1 MTKSSSFQGGS
12 LSFKGDGKKSKKDK
26 KSKKKAKKSKHSLKD
41 GDASSSEQLL
51 KNKQQ
56 QEAVVDGDDVD
67 DYDDDELTEAEK
79 KAMRLKRERQRAE
92 SEKIA
97 KKSHRQRVEE
107 LNEKLSTL
115 TELNDIPRVSAAGNG
130 WSTRTKLLIRKI
142 GNYFRTLQSSQVKS
156 TFEFQPGLFPTFLQL
171 TTNRTTTSAKQYD
184 SNSMTATE
192 EGL

>member
-26 KSKKKAKKSKHSLKD
+26 KSKKKSKKSKHSLKD

-51 KNKQQ
+51 KKQQ
-56 QEAVVDGDDVD
+56 LQERAVD
-67 DYDDDELTEAEK
+67 DHDDDDDDELTEAEK

-130 WSTRTKLLIRKI
+130 WSIEKCRQKNLIKI
-142 GNYFRTLQSSQVKS
+142 ASGRCSLVKS
-156 TFEFQPGLFPTFLQL
+156 TSNFNQCYVRNSFYWKQKSNNSLETIWHLQKRL
-171 TTNRTTTSAKQYD
+171 
-184 SNSMTATE
+184 
-192 EGL
+192 